1 MPKRKELLDRA
12 ETYFGKGRVEEDYF
26 LNIVLSKEYNFSSE
40 ELNSDNLNTDGKW
53 DSKIDHIL
61 VLIDDKYYEDIRE
74 IEKEID
80 KRKKNISKIEFFIF
94 QIKNRTKTSFQTNEA
109 LLMRSTLKDMVT
121 LEEKYIE
128 LLPYNDSI
136 KLLSK
141 IVKNICNNLSIQIKM
156 NVYYIIA
163 KGETQSQTKEEV
175 MNIGKVLE
183 EEIMDKKR
191 VKVNFSTKDLDDLK
205 ESLDYIIENNK
216 KYCLEFSKKRIIE
229 MDNKVIIVPTVA
241 EYYKFLSFKGGNL
254 FDKNLAEGNVRYF
267 LGENSVNNEIINTL
281 KEIKK
286 QKGQSGFL
294 ERNNGITIIVD
305 DYKIDEN
312 KIILISPKIVNGLQ
326 TSNSIFLVLNQEED
340 IIPFQDQ
347 DIMLKIVKS
356 ENRDH
361 IKEICWGS
369 NNQNAITK
377 SDLKTLDE
385 IHQDLQKMFEDRKYI
400 YFIKNN
406 NESKNI
412 KNEIYMSDISKA
424 YFIFELKDSRTPKIK
439 GDSILEKDYFNKVFK
454 EENKEKLIEYTIFYK
469 KMLSFLEEIEE
480 NIFNDQDNS
489 LIKYIT
495 ILSITYLM
503 VEKIELEEIK
513 KLSNEITIDQFR
525 NKFIKFSKL
534 IIAYCE
540 EKDIK
545 NDISRK
551 SKTKALNEEF
561 YNWIEEKNSKKTEI
575 KTSLKQTS

>member
-12 ETYFGKGRVEEDYF
+12 ETYFGKGRVEEVYF

-109 LLMRSTLKDMVT
+109 LLMRSTLKDMVN

-525 NKFIKFSKL
+525 NKFIKFSEL

>member
-12 ETYFGKGRVEEDYF
+12 ETYFGKGRVEEVYF

-74 IEKEID
+74 IEKEIE

-525 NKFIKFSKL
+525 NKFIKFSEL

-561 YNWIEEKNSKKTEI
+561 YNWIEEKIVKK
-575 KTSLKQTS
+575 LK

>member
-1 MPKRKELLDRA
+1 
-12 ETYFGKGRVEEDYF
+12 
-26 LNIVLSKEYNFSSE
+26 
-40 ELNSDNLNTDGKW
+40 
-53 DSKIDHIL
+53 
-61 VLIDDKYYEDIRE
+61 
-74 IEKEID
+74 
-80 KRKKNISKIEFFIF
+80 
-94 QIKNRTKTSFQTNEA
+94 
-109 LLMRSTLKDMVT
+109 
-121 LEEKYIE
+121 
-128 LLPYNDSI
+128 
-136 KLLSK
+136 
-141 IVKNICNNLSIQIKM
+141 
-156 NVYYIIA
+156 
-163 KGETQSQTKEEV
+163 
-175 MNIGKVLE
+175 
-183 EEIMDKKR
+183 MDKKR

-525 NKFIKFSKL
+525 NKFIKFSEL